1 MDRAQTCAAP
11 LFVAVNVNV
20 NVNVNGSSPRTG
32 GQD

>member
-20 NVNVNGSSPRTG
+20 NVNGSSPRTG